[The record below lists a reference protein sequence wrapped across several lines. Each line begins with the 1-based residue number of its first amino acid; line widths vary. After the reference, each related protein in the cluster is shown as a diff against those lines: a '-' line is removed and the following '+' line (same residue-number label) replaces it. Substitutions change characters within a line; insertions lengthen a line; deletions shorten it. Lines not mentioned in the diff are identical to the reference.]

1 MTNSEM
7 RKIVIESLPSDNEQF
22 NRGLL
27 SSSDKH
33 KSAFSRGLKSSLNS
47 GEYYDIRKRID
58 EESGKIIME
67 VVTNARNELNA
78 LASIRTTAGNLSAS
92 TGASYGISQVLPMYP
107 VKGTV
112 SLTGQ
117 QAVANARA
125 SILAQPS
132 GSFTPVEG
140 AVGKYSYSYLTSY
153 TDKNEI
159 NKERQSLLK
168 ESRSISRTETKKVIN
183 NYNQESSEDNSIK
196 GNKFSANGNNISIGN
211 EAQQRSTASNIFRI
225 IGILTMIASLVRRI
239 LTTVTDY
246 AKQVTQDTVTA
257 HNLNIP
263 YSQAR
268 EFRYLE
274 KAHGLKEGTIA
285 GGVQEV
291 QSAFGNITSLDTKA
305 LESLALVVPNL
316 EDLIK
321 TGMGGKNPEELAG
334 VILDAFNKRANEG
347 LTSVGT
353 YVGQEQARR
362 ELYSYLLKVMPN
374 LASMFSTMQEEQHN
388 VNSLYR
394 NMSGTY
400 DEWKRSMNRGIPSMT
415 VTEQGILYTLG
426 EEANMLTATFQR
438 LKETLAKDFSV
449 SLLSLI
455 DKINK
460 IKIGMSA
467 EDKIKTG
474 EEAKT
479 ENIAYAKKLK
489 SKIATLKETD
499 VSGLPLSQ
507 QLLHQATLQTY
518 EHELITTENMLNKP
532 IAEMT
537 SVVPTENM
545 VDNSIGFLYSMLL
558 AKNSKE
564 IMKDIPAYTGEVY
577 LNSDVEKA
585 IEQDA
590 RDATEKAMKAKTK
603 DKANEFANE
612 LAIAYEKEQKEKNEQ
627 RKKRFN
633 ELRKEYK
640 NTHKYK
646 KGEMGES
653 FGTWFATTLS
663 EEDRALFEG
672 YINYNDIG
680 EPELYVT
687 NGKPTLAMKDEFI
700 KKFKESEEYKTLE
713 EEEYQKQ
720 LIIAREKAVEKEI
733 NKMEKQN
740 AKAVTEAF
748 TEKLVNKA
756 TESNPFT
763 TLAEITEMLK
773 NYNFNDFTG
782 GTVETYNKIDNGV
795 VKGIFTFNLVDTKG
809 KTHQI
814 TQEKEGNTVF
824 EGNASIDT
832 YGNILHWNGM

>member
-1 MTNSEM
+1 MTDSEM
-7 RKIVIESLPSDNEQF
+7 RKIIIESLPSDNEQF

-67 VVTNARNELNA
+67 VVTNAKNELNA
-78 LASIRTTAGNLSAS
+78 LASIRTTAGKLSAS
-92 TGASYGISQVLPMYP
+92 IGASYGISQVLPMYP

-153 TDKNEI
+153 TDKDEI
-159 NKERQSLLK
+159 AKERQSLLN
-168 ESRSISRTETKKVIN
+168 ESKSISKATTKKVIN
-183 NYNQESSEDNSIK
+183 NYNQESSEDNSIQ

-211 EAQQRSTASNIFRI
+211 GAQQRSTASNIFRI
-225 IGILTMIASLVRRI
+225 IGILTMIAGLVRRI

-257 HNLNIP
+257 HNLNMS

-268 EFRYLE
+268 DFRYLE

-291 QSAFGNITSLDTKA
+291 QNAFGNITSLDSKA

-394 NMSGTY
+394 SMSGTY
-400 DEWKRSMNRGIPSMT
+400 DEWKRSMSNGIPSMT

-426 EEANMLTATFQR
+426 EEANLLTATFQR
-438 LKETLAKDFSV
+438 LKETLTKDFSV
-449 SLLSLI
+449 ALLSLI

-460 IKIGMSA
+460 SKIGMSA

-479 ENIAYAKKLK
+479 ENIAYAKELK

-499 VSGLPLSQ
+499 VSNLPLSQ

-518 EHELITTENMLNKP
+518 EHELIETENMLKKP
-532 IAEMT
+532 VAKMT

-545 VDNSIGFLYSMLL
+545 IDESIGFLYSILL
-558 AKNSKE
+558 AQNSKE
-564 IMKDIPAYTGEVY
+564 IMKDIPKYSGDVY

-585 IEQDA
+585 IEQTAEKEA
-590 RDATEKAMKAKTK
+590 RKETNKVMKEKTK
-603 DKANEFANE
+603 DKVNEFAD
-612 LAIAYEKEQKEKNEQ
+612 AYEKKQKEKQEQ
-627 RKKRFN
+627 RKKRFD
-633 ELRKEYK
+633 ELIEEYGK
-640 NTHKYK
+640 VKRS
-646 KGEMGES
+646 ES
-653 FGTWFATTLS
+653 IGTWFASALS
-663 EEDRALFEG
+663 EEDRALFDG
-672 YINYNDIG
+672 YVKYNVIG
-680 EPELYVT
+680 IPELYST
-687 NGKPTLAMKDEFI
+687 KGKPTSAMIDEFTENYT
-700 KKFKESEEYKTLE
+700 ESEEYKTLE

-720 LIIAREKAVEKEI
+720 LIIAREKAREKAVEKEI

-782 GTVETYNKIDNGV
+782 GTVETYNKTDNGV
-795 VKGIFTFNLVDTKG
+795 VKGVFTINLVDTKG

-824 EGNASIDT
+824 EGKASIDT
-832 YGNILHWNGM
+832 YGNISQWNGM